1 LEVSRASED
10 AIQAVEA
17 AGGTITC
24 VHFNKLAL
32 RALLK
37 PYKFDILPRRARPPP
52 KLMNYYLDRT
62 KAGYLS
68 PEVQMRNL
76 KLFGAVTS
84 EEKLREEHEFI
95 RQYLRAEKV
104 RQDALLLKTQEES
117 SSDKTVG
124 ARI

>member
-1 LEVSRASED
+1 MEVSRASED

>member
-1 LEVSRASED
+1 MEVSRASED

-104 RQDALLLKTQEES
+104 RQDALLLKTQEKS